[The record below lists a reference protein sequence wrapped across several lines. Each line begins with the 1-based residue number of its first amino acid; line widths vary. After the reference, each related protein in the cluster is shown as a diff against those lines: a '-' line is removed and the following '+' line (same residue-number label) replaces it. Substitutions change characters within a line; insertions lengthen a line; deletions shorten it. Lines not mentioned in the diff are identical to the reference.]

1 MRDIRK
7 TNQYRRLAQRIRQ
20 GTVPAHVAII
30 MDGNG
35 RWAMARGKL
44 RTYGHRQGV
53 ERLRDILRACVDI
66 GVGYLTLYAFSTENW
81 SRPESE
87 VSYLLDLFVEYL
99 TNELPE
105 LNREGVRVRIIG
117 ARDDLPEHVLSAIG
131 TMEEK
136 TASNSRIHMNIAFNY
151 GGRHEIVRAVRAIA
165 AEAGA
170 GKLKADE
177 IDEAAFAAHL
187 YTAGMPDPDLLIR
200 TGGDKRVSNFLL
212 YQIAYSELYFT
223 DKGLYWPDFSPIA
236 FYKAIL
242 AFQKRQ
248 RRFGGIITGGKDV
261 S

>member
-1 MRDIRK
+1 MKDIRK
-7 TNQYRRLAQRIRQ
+7 TSKYIRLVKELR
-20 GTVPAHVAII
+20 GGNVPRHVAII

-35 RWAMARGKL
+35 RWARAKGKL

-81 SRPESE
+81 SRPDSE
-87 VSYLLDLFVEYL
+87 VSYLLDLFVDYL

-105 LNREGVRVRIIG
+105 LNREGVRVHIIG
-117 ARDDLPEHVLSAIG
+117 AREGLPAHVIEAVDH
-131 TMEEK
+131 MERE
-136 TASNSRIHMNIAFNY
+136 TSRNDRIHMNIAFNY
-151 GGRHEIVRAVRAIA
+151 GGRYEILKAVKEIA
-165 AEAGA
+165 AEVKSGNLEAG
-170 GKLKADE
+170 D
-177 IDEAAFAAHL
+177 IDEDLFASHL

-200 TGGDKRVSNFLL
+200 TGGDNRVSNFLL

-236 FYKAIL
+236 FFKSIL

-248 RRFGGIITGGKDV
+248 RRFGGLTSGGKDV